1 MRHRVRR
8 VLPISGDVLVKVG
21 NRLGARDV
29 VAQTFMPGEVTP
41 INLANAL
48 SLPPADVPECM
59 LKQEG
64 DRIEIGETLAR
75 TKGIF
80 GVFKSEYES
89 KVAGT
94 IESISK
100 VTGQL
105 IVRGEPLPVQVLAY
119 LAGEVVELIP
129 QEGVLLEADAT
140 FIQGIFGIGGEAY
153 GPIRMASADHTDNLT
168 AESIT
173 PEMNGAVVVGGARMS
188 GNAVRKAIHV
198 GAAAVVA
205 GGMDDQDLREILG
218 YDLGVAITGSEE
230 VGITLIITEGFGEIA
245 MAERTFRLLASRE
258 GAEAAVNGTT
268 QIRAG
273 VMRPEIVIPLRPD
286 EESRQAEGPHSSGL
300 LEIGTSVRIIRDPHF
315 GLIGTVAALP
325 PGLEELGSGSKA
337 RVLEVELDSGE
348 RVTVPR
354 ANVELIFEE

>member
-119 LAGEVVELIP
+119 LAGEVVEVIP
-129 QEGVLLEADAT
+129 QEGVVLEADVT

-173 PEMNGAVVVGGARMS
+173 PEMNGAVVVGGARMT
-188 GNAVRKAIHV
+188 GNAVRKAIRV

-218 YDLGVAITGSEE
+218 YDLGVAITGSED